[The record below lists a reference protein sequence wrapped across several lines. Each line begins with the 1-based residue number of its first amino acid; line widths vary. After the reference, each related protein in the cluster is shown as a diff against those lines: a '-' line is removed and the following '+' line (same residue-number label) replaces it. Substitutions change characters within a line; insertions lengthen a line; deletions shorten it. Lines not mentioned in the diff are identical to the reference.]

1 MLALPEDLS
10 DLRSH
15 FRSHLSDYED
25 KTLLVT
31 GATGFIGKW
40 ILIGCDVINQLLI
53 ESGRKSLRV
62 FAISRNP
69 ERFLQSYPEFRNIR
83 VHWIQSDITELN
95 PVEISQKLDYIIHGA
110 TDVISSQ
117 LPKDL
122 LGVFQTC
129 VTGTEKVLEIARQS
143 KAKRF
148 LLLSSGAVYG
158 EPKGDTSLI
167 DEVYRGRL
175 DWYQSRAAYAEGKRA
190 SETLALLYS
199 QTYGFEMNIARG
211 FAFVGPYLPLDTHF
225 AIGNFIGHFLRNEN
239 IVIKGDGTAVRSYLY
254 AVDMVNWI
262 FRMLTQGKNQISYN
276 LGSDQG
282 ISIRQLAEAVVKA
295 SEGKLSFEVLGT
307 PAVGAA
313 PSYYV
318 PGLDQN
324 KELNLK
330 IGVGLDESIERTIKW
345 SRSRGA

>member
-10 DLRSH
+10 DLRAH
-15 FRSHLSDYED
+15 FEKQLDCFENKS
-25 KTLLVT
+25 LLVT

-40 ILIGCDVINQLLI
+40 ILIGSYVINRLL
-53 ESGRKSLRV
+53 EEHGKKPFRV
-62 FAISRNP
+62 FAISRSP
-69 ERFLQSYPEFRNIR
+69 ERFLQSYPDFKQIQ
-83 VHWIQSDITELN
+83 VQWIQGDVADLKTAES
-95 PVEISQKLDYIIHGA
+95 PGFVDYVIHGA
-110 TDVISSQ
+110 TDVISTQ

-129 VTGTEKVLEIARQS
+129 VTGTHNVLEMARKL

-167 DEVYRGRL
+167 GEDYRGRL
-175 DWYQSRAAYAEGKRA
+175 DWYQARAAYAEGKRA
-190 SETLALLYS
+190 SETLAILES
-199 QTYGFEMNIARG
+199 QTHGFELNIARG

-225 AIGNFIGHFLRNEN
+225 AIGNFIGHFLKNEN

-254 AVDMVNWI
+254 AVDMVVWI
-262 FRMLTQGKNQISYN
+262 FQILTRGQNQASYN

-282 ISIRQLAEAVVKA
+282 VSIKDLAQSVIKA
-295 SEGKLSFEVLGT
+295 SEGRLSFQVLGT

-318 PGLDQN
+318 PAVEKA

-330 IGVGLDESIERTIKW
+330 IGVGLDESIQRTIKW
-345 SRSRGA
+345 SRSRES